1 MSRFVGKLAIMGTFC
16 ALALCSANTA
26 AFAQQEKIVNETIRP
41 KEMALKLDAALG
53 VPAARIGQDKLRQ
66 VDVTVIEIPP
76 GGKLAPHRH
85 LAEEMIYFV
94 SGKGFTEIWNGKSG
108 KKQKYAWAEGDML
121 SPALN
126 AWHQH
131 FNASNSSPARYVS
144 ITTTPLMKN
153 VFNNSAFL
161 NANDFSFDDRWEL
174 SSREPQHYGN
184 AKTGPDTVRYVA
196 GQLFPNLIKRD
207 LGDRGSKLLGI
218 TIDPEGD
225 MAGNQLFEVEVRQF
239 TNPDSTTPEHR
250 HFWEVVYY
258 ILSGNGYVTMQK
270 KGEAERRMN
279 WKEGDLFIVEA
290 NEYHNHRPISIGAR
304 FLQFKASGY
313 FRRVGLDDYM
323 MEDKPGTAVKLN

>member
-1 MSRFVGKLAIMGTFC
+1 MSKIIGKLTIMSAFC
-16 ALALCSANTA
+16 ALALSSVSTA
-26 AFAQQEKIVNETIRP
+26 AFAQQEKIVNETLRP

-53 VPAARIGQDKLRQ
+53 VPAARIGVGKLHQ

-85 LAEEMIYFV
+85 LAEEMIYIV
-94 SGKGFTEIWNGKSG
+94 SGKGYTEIWNSKSG
-108 KKQKYAWAEGDML
+108 KKQKYAWTEGDML
-121 SPALN
+121 SPTLN

-131 FNASNSSPARYVS
+131 FNASNSTPARYIS
-144 ITTTPLMKN
+144 ITTTPLTKN

-174 SSREPQHYGN
+174 SQREPQHYGN

-196 GQLFPNLIKRD
+196 GQLFPNLIHRD
-207 LGDRGSKLLGI
+207 LGDRGSKMLGI

-239 TNPDSTTPEHR
+239 TNPDSTSPEHR